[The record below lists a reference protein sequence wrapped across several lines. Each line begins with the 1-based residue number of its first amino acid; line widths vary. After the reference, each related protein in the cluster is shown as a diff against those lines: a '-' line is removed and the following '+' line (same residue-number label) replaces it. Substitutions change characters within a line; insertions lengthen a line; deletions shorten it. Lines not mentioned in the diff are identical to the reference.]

1 MFSHCKKNAII
12 LVMNEIELKARVV
25 DKAKVEEKLNSFAK
39 FERSVTRDDRY
50 YIGPSGKGKKIRI
63 RKETENETVT
73 WLLTYKKKENRRGPD
88 GTTSEVNEEL
98 ETAMEDPTPLVQ
110 YLEDSGYTVALRK
123 HKDVLDW
130 VHDGATLELCNIP
143 PLGWFLEIEIL
154 SEKNDEETVQAAQKK
169 LKELLLKSGLSEKDI
184 EEKYYSEL
192 LKECNENK

>member
-1 MFSHCKKNAII
+1 
-12 LVMNEIELKARVV
+12 MNEIELKARVA

-154 SEKNDEETVQAAQKK
+154 SEKNDEEKTEGASFKK
-169 LKELLLKSGLSEKDI
+169 RTFRKRYRRKILFRVAERMQRKQIKEGKTPCSTQDHLKPLH
-184 EEKYYSEL
+184 
-192 LKECNENK
+192 